1 VLKGGNIFVIYVF
14 RRFFVLLLSM
24 EDKKLDELIPPKQQK
39 LPTAGLSLNLTPFI
53 VVMTIVAT
61 AVVVNRLVK

>member
-1 VLKGGNIFVIYVF
+1 
-14 RRFFVLLLSM
+14 M